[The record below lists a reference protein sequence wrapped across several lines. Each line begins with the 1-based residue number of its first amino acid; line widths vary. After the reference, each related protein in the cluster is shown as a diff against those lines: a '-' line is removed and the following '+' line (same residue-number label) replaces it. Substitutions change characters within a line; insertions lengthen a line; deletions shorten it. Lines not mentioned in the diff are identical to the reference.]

1 MSLGKVVWNA
11 CAPELPFP
19 IVRPTFQRPIILG
32 SPSRLKGLGSC
43 RGEFASVMF
52 GGQFSE
58 DEGDGCVADDSLPNA
73 WIWISGEADR
83 DVSLTRLRWPLLGS
97 QTITSSIEQQIRVVW
112 SQTSIRIEGTPVANQ
127 NHNPLPL

>member
-1 MSLGKVVWNA
+1 
-11 CAPELPFP
+11 
-19 IVRPTFQRPIILG
+19 
-32 SPSRLKGLGSC
+32 
-43 RGEFASVMF
+43 MF

-58 DEGDGCVADDSLPNA
+58 DEGDGCVADDSLPKA

-112 SQTSIRIEGTPVANQ
+112 SQNSIRIEETPVANQ
-127 NHNPLPL
+127 NHNRFPYKQHLEDKASPRPLCASTLHHPTYRHAALCVC